1 MDPSWVCSDGPKR
14 SWSFFNSP
22 ISSLIW
28 SMVKTRSTNVFLVG
42 NNRFSGNNQGNAWK
56 CSLLLEL
63 RKKGN
68 GCKLD
73 SAICNTFKGK
83 KWSCPE
89 AFNLKTGVPLGNLG
103 RTCSMS
109 LVFTTLALKRKA
121 VEHPEGVLLLKVVD
135 ETLSDG
141 VLAVC
146 LIVVLFTQHVF
157 FLQIPNKLHLH
168 VKYISYVFYIYIYTP
183 ICIYIYMY

>member
-1 MDPSWVCSDGPKR
+1 
-14 SWSFFNSP
+14 
-22 ISSLIW
+22 
-28 SMVKTRSTNVFLVG
+28 
-42 NNRFSGNNQGNAWK
+42 
-56 CSLLLEL
+56 
-63 RKKGN
+63 
-68 GCKLD
+68 
-73 SAICNTFKGK
+73 
-83 KWSCPE
+83 
-89 AFNLKTGVPLGNLG
+89 
-103 RTCSMS
+103 MS